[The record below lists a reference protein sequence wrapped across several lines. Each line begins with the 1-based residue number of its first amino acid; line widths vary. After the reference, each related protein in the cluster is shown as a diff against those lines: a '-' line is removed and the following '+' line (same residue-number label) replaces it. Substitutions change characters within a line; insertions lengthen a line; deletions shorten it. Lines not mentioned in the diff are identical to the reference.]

1 MSEQSSFVEHLLSAI
16 PRHRVL
22 LSVLTL
28 YAIWY
33 RASQS
38 ITRRPGTWGPRWLA
52 VLVARFFSWLMDA
65 IGSRRCSVKLPKGS
79 WHDTQTMVVWHPHG
93 PYTAMAF
100 MHCAE
105 LNVTERPLSW
115 FAGIAPVL
123 FSLPL
128 FREALL
134 LLNARSVDA
143 RTLEAILAAGGN
155 VGIQP
160 GGIAEQMQSD
170 ERREIAVF
178 HKRLGFIRL
187 AMRHGVPLLP
197 AYIFGENQA
206 YRSSATAALTKAAYA
221 LTGIPMVYVLGR
233 WNLPWMV
240 PKKVDVHVVWG
251 EPVHVGA
258 PNTAPSDEQ
267 LHEVFD
273 RYVAELRR
281 LFDANKDACLPA
293 YVAAK
298 GLSVFVMDGKH
309 ATELPAPKAESQA
322 RAGGEPRS
330 NL

>member
-143 RTLEAILAAGGN
+143 RTLE
-155 VGIQP
+155 
-160 GGIAEQMQSD
+160 M
-170 ERREIAVF
+170 
-178 HKRLGFIRL
+178 
-187 AMRHGVPLLP
+187 
-197 AYIFGENQA
+197 
-206 YRSSATAALTKAAYA
+206 RSSTCGLLSSPCAAA
-221 LTGIPMVYVLGR
+221 
-233 WNLPWMV
+233 
-240 PKKVDVHVVWG
+240 
-251 EPVHVGA
+251 
-258 PNTAPSDEQ
+258 
-267 LHEVFD
+267 
-273 RYVAELRR
+273 R
-281 LFDANKDACLPA
+281 L
-293 YVAAK
+293 
-298 GLSVFVMDGKH
+298 
-309 ATELPAPKAESQA
+309 
-322 RAGGEPRS
+322 
-330 NL
+330 